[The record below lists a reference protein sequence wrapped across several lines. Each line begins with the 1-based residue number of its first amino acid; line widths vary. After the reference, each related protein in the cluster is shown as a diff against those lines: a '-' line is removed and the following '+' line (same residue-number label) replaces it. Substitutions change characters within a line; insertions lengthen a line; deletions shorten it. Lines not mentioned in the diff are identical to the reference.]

1 MTGRIVALARYP
13 IKGMSVEPLDSV
25 ILQSGE
31 GFPGDRQWGFAR
43 PGSGFDPFDPKP
55 LPKDKFVVLLKEA
68 GLAGIQARLDGQA
81 LSLAHSGS
89 AQTFDLSQQGDRD
102 AAAQFLQLTLQLDA
116 TPSLVRS
123 DPHRFT
129 DVSVVSPELMNAVSI
144 LSRDSLAAFSNSIGQ
159 PINEKRFRMNIEVEG
174 WTPWVELD
182 HVGRDIQIGPVRLKV
197 LLRTRR
203 CAATEVNPDTA
214 SRDMPIP
221 SLLRKTYAHFD
232 MGVYAEVVEGGTINL
247 GDEVK
252 LK

>member
-13 IKGMSVEPLDSV
+13 IKGMSAEPLEGV
-25 ILQSGE
+25 TLQPGE

-43 PGSGFDPFDPKP
+43 PGSGFDPTDPKP

-68 GLAGIQARLDGQA
+68 GLAGIEARLDGQT
-81 LSLAHSGS
+81 LSLISAGSG
-89 AQTFDLSQQGDRD
+89 QTFDLSHQTGRD
-102 AAAQFLQLTLQLDA
+102 GAARFLKSTLQLDE

-144 LSRDSLAAFSNSIGQ
+144 LSHDSVAAFAKDIGQ
-159 PINEKRFRMNIEVEG
+159 PINGKRFRMNIEVEG
-174 WTPWVELD
+174 WKPWVELD
-182 HVGRDIQIGPVRLKV
+182 HVGRDIQIGTVRLKV

-203 CAATEVNPDTA
+203 CAATEVNPETA
-214 SRDMPIP
+214 DRDLPIP

-232 MGVYAEVVEGGTINL
+232 MGVYAEVVEGGTIEL
-247 GDEVK
+247 GDEVT
-252 LK
+252 LQ

>member
-13 IKGMSVEPLDSV
+13 IKGMSAEPLDSV
-25 ILQSGE
+25 TLQPGE

-43 PGSGFDPFDPKP
+43 PESGFDPYDPKP

-68 GLAGIQARLDGQA
+68 GLAAIEARLDKQA
-81 LSLAHSGS
+81 LFLTHAGS
-89 AQTFDLSQQGDRD
+89 TQTFDLSHREGRD
-102 AAAQFLQLTLQLDA
+102 GAAQFLESTLKLDK

-144 LSRDSLAAFSNSIGQ
+144 LSRDSVGAFSKDIGQ

-174 WTPWVELD
+174 WTPWVELN
-182 HVGRDIQIGPVRLKV
+182 HVGRDIRIGTVRLKV

-203 CAATEVNPDTA
+203 CAATEVNPETA
-214 SRDMPIP
+214 ERDLPLP

-232 MGVYAEVVEGGTINL
+232 MGVYAEVVEGGTIKL
-247 GDEVK
+247 GDTISI
-252 LK
+252 